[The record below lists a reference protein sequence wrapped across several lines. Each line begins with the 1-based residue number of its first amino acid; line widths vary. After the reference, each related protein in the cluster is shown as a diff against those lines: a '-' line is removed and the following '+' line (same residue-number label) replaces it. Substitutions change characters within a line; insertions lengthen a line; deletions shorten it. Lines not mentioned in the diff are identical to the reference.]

1 MGIQYQTII
10 VKVRNH
16 TGLKPEEMIVR
27 LENHTELKP
36 EERILKPKPYRARIR
51 KKRSNTRRKKA
62 YNKQTIK
69 FQRNDSRYRLNN
81 CFLSLLSEGRDF
93 R

>member
-1 MGIQYQTII
+1 MKRPVVRFVTKILSVGIQYQPII

-36 EERILKPKPYRARIR
+36 EERILKLENHAGLEFG
-51 KKRSNTRRKKA
+51 KKKQYKK
-62 YNKQTIK
+62 K
-69 FQRNDSRYRLNN
+69 
-81 CFLSLLSEGRDF
+81 EGL
-93 R
+93 